1 MKIQF
6 NRNIFKIYCGLFII
20 ATFFA
25 ACSGNKEEQ
34 TEKATPTN
42 ENEVTLTDIQIKN
55 AGISTGNIEV
65 KEVNSVLKLNG
76 KIDVPP
82 QNIISITVPL
92 GGYVKA
98 FNLLPGSKVTRGQV
112 LATVEDQQYIQMQ
125 QDYLMNKA
133 KLGFAAKEK
142 ERQQMLNAGKA
153 SSDKALQ
160 LAESEYSSIKI
171 ALSAMGEKL
180 KLIGI
185 DPNKLTEQNI
195 TRQISVR
202 SPINGYVTKV
212 NSNIGSF
219 VSPSDVL
226 FELVNPSNIHLSLV
240 VFEKDLSKIFIG
252 QKGIAYSNND
262 PSKKYNT
269 KIELINTSL
278 GEDRSVEVHSHFI
291 NADKTLIPGMYM
303 NAEIILNDASAK
315 TLPENS
321 IVSFEGK
328 PYVFIEKAKNTYVM
342 TPVEIGES
350 DNGFIPV
357 YTDLG
362 NQKIVIKGAYSILMQ
377 LKNIV
382 EEE

>member
-6 NRNIFKIYCGLFII
+6 NRNIFKIYCALFII
-20 ATFFA
+20 GTSVL

-82 QNIISITVPL
+82 RNIISITVPL

-98 FNLLPGSKVTRGQV
+98 YNLLPGSKVTRGQV

-180 KLIGI
+180 KLIGV

-226 FELVNPSNIHLSLV
+226 FELVNPENIHLSLI

-252 QKGIAYSNND
+252 QKGVAYSNND

-269 KIELINTSL
+269 KIELINRSL
-278 GEDRSVEVHSHFI
+278 GEDRSVEVRSHFI

-328 PYVFIEKAKNTYVM
+328 PYVFIEKAKNTYIM

>member
-55 AGISTGNIEV
+55 AGIATGNIEV

-171 ALSAMGEKL
+171 ALNAMGEKL

-195 TRQISVR
+195 TRQINVR

-226 FELVNPSNIHLSLV
+226 FELVNPENIHLSLI

-252 QKGIAYSNND
+252 QKGVAYSNND

-269 KIELINTSL
+269 KIELINRSL
-278 GEDRSVEVHSHFI
+278 GEDRSVEVHSHFL

-342 TPVEIGES
+342 TPVEIGDS

>member
-226 FELVNPSNIHLSLV
+226 FELVNPENIHLSLI

-252 QKGIAYSNND
+252 QKGVAYSNND

-269 KIELINTSL
+269 KIELINRSL
-278 GEDRSVEVHSHFI
+278 GEDRSVEVQSHFL

-342 TPVEIGES
+342 TPVEIGDS

>member
-226 FELVNPSNIHLSLV
+226 FELVNPENIHLSLI

-252 QKGIAYSNND
+252 QKGVAYSNND

-269 KIELINTSL
+269 KIELINRSL
-278 GEDRSVEVHSHFI
+278 GEDRSVEVHSHFL

-342 TPVEIGES
+342 TPVEIGDS

>member
-6 NRNIFKIYCGLFII
+6 NRNIFKIYCALFII
-20 ATFFA
+20 GTSVL

-82 QNIISITVPL
+82 RNIISITVPL

-98 FNLLPGSKVTRGQV
+98 YNLLPGSKVTRGQV

>member
-6 NRNIFKIYCGLFII
+6 NRNIFKIYCALFII
-20 ATFFA
+20 GTSVL

-82 QNIISITVPL
+82 RNIISITVPL

-98 FNLLPGSKVTRGQV
+98 YNLLPGSKVTRGQV

-153 SSDKALQ
+153 SSDKSLQ